1 MELLYRILADIVVAF
16 HFAYVGFV
24 VFGLVVTLAGA
35 ALGWDWVRNFWFRA
49 LHLAMIGIVVA
60 EAWLGIVCPL
70 TTWEKDLRQLAGQTA
85 YRGDFIANLLHDAMF
100 FQADPW
106 VFTLGYTLFGLAV
119 LLTFIWA
126 PPHRPERLRRSFV
139 LGRSK

>member
-35 ALGWDWVRNFWFRA
+35 ALGWDWVRNLWFRA

-106 VFTLGYTLFGLAV
+106 VVTLGYTLFGLAV

-126 PPHRPERLRRSFV
+126 PPHLPERLRRSFV
-139 LGRSK
+139 LGRSN

>member
-35 ALGWDWVRNFWFRA
+35 ALGWKWVRNFWFRA

-100 FQADPW
+100 FQ
-106 VFTLGYTLFGLAV
+106 
-119 LLTFIWA
+119 
-126 PPHRPERLRRSFV
+126 
-139 LGRSK
+139 